1 MRVKTNNNGEEA
13 VITGEWEG
21 CNVNN
26 AFMEELFK
34 QYEVSLVSNKYL
46 EELENK
52 VKIADEFMV
61 KLTDLNPENVKVIY
75 AGTKALEKKKK
86 DDEYK
91 NEKIQCECGEMVMR
105 KNMCR
110 HKKSKKHIKRMENL

>member
-1 MRVKTNNNGEEA
+1 
-13 VITGEWEG
+13 
-21 CNVNN
+21 
-26 AFMEELFK
+26 
-34 QYEVSLVSNKYL
+34 
-46 EELENK
+46 
-52 VKIADEFMV
+52 MV

>member
-1 MRVKTNNNGEEA
+1 MRFKMNNNGAEA
-13 VITGEWEG
+13 VITGEWEE